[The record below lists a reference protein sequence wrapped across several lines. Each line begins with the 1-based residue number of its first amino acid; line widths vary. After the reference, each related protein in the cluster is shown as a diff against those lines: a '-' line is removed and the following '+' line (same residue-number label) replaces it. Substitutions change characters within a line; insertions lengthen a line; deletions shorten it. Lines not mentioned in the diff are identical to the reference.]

1 MAFFSPRK
9 YTVIGSPEQR
19 QRYKNDFNAE
29 YSEYRGL
36 HARIEGITRQF
47 TVLDNELKQ
56 LQQGTDKY
64 KVNSLKETHKMLFLL
79 ENILSK
85 KYPILF
91 YWFIMQYITLIHTP
105 YSFLCLLLT
114 DNPQSDT

>member
-1 MAFFSPRK
+1 MIA
-9 YTVIGSPEQR
+9 SPEQR
-19 QRYKNDFNAE
+19 QRYKNDFNSE

-64 KVNSLKETHKMLFLL
+64 KVDLL
-79 ENILSK
+79 NDTLK
-85 KYPILF
+85 KYIKR
-91 YWFIMQYITLIHTP
+91 
-105 YSFLCLLLT
+105 
-114 DNPQSDT
+114 

>member
-1 MAFFSPRK
+1 M
-9 YTVIGSPEQR
+9 IDSPEQR

-56 LQQGTDKY
+56 LHQGTDKY
-64 KVNSLKETHKMLFLL
+64 KVDSLKDTQ
-79 ENILSK
+79 NI
-85 KYPILF
+85 IF
-91 YWFIMQYITLIHTP
+91 VI
-105 YSFLCLLLT
+105 C
-114 DNPQSDT
+114 N

>member
-1 MAFFSPRK
+1 MSPNRK
-9 YTVIGSPEQR
+9 YTVISSPEQR

-36 HARIEGITRQF
+36 HARIECITRHF

-64 KVNSLKETHKMLFLL
+64 KVGPRCPSEAGAAKAVFEAFGEGSFAIFLL
-79 ENILSK
+79 L
-85 KYPILF
+85 P
-91 YWFIMQYITLIHTP
+91 
-105 YSFLCLLLT
+105 
-114 DNPQSDT
+114 PQTVNNQIIKEYHKIKEVS

>member
-1 MAFFSPRK
+1 M
-9 YTVIGSPEQR
+9 IGSPEQR

-56 LQQGTDKY
+56 LQQGTEKY
-64 KVNSLKETHKMLFLL
+64 KVHSLKETLTIK
-79 ENILSK
+79 ECISIISK
-85 KYPILF
+85 
-91 YWFIMQYITLIHTP
+91 
-105 YSFLCLLLT
+105 
-114 DNPQSDT
+114 

>member
-1 MAFFSPRK
+1 M
-9 YTVIGSPEQR
+9 IDSPEQR

-64 KVNSLKETHKMLFLL
+64 KVFTKLRSTFIYSRFIPQEMMFIISDICLCFADNS
-79 ENILSK
+79 
-85 KYPILF
+85 
-91 YWFIMQYITLIHTP
+91 
-105 YSFLCLLLT
+105 
-114 DNPQSDT
+114 QSDTSRVS

>member
-1 MAFFSPRK
+1 MQDGNAKIYLLLFLFIPSSTPAALLHSRK
-9 YTVIGSPEQR
+9 YKVICSPEQR

-56 LQQGTDKY
+56 LQPGTDRY
-64 KVNSLKETHKMLFLL
+64 KVDQLAGHVAHLPVFTVSLFSLIEFVCLFL
-79 ENILSK
+79 S
-85 KYPILF
+85 
-91 YWFIMQYITLIHTP
+91 
-105 YSFLCLLLT
+105 T
-114 DNPQSDT
+114 DNQ

>member
-1 MAFFSPRK
+1 MIS
-9 YTVIGSPEQR
+9 SPEQR

-36 HARIEGITRQF
+36 HARIECITRHF

-64 KVNSLKETHKMLFLL
+64 KVNSRHVSETGTIKDVLFGLGL
-79 ENILSK
+79 D
-85 KYPILF
+85 
-91 YWFIMQYITLIHTP
+91 
-105 YSFLCLLLT
+105 SFCNVSSLVS
-114 DNPQSDT
+114 SDGP